1 MCSDIKEP
9 EITDINVCKEAQ
21 KWLNVFEF
29 IDKSNHPSPL
39 LPSGCI
45 YWGSN
50 PERVIWNP
58 VERGTPH
65 EQMIAICLN
74 SGKYILVCHLLS
86 QNHTLYIIKYLKINY
101 YVFIC
106 FKDPDVTTLP
116 PPPPPPPPPP
126 GITTLRYS

>member
-21 KWLNVFEF
+21 KWLNVYEF
-29 IDKSNHPSPL
+29 IDKSDHPSPL

-86 QNHTLYIIKYLKINY
+86 QNQIYIIKYLKINY

>member
-1 MCSDIKEP
+1 MCSDIEEP

-21 KWLNVFEF
+21 KWLNVYEF
-29 IDKSNHPSPL
+29 IDKSDHPSPI

-45 YWGSN
+45 YWEN
-50 PERVIWNP
+50 PKRVIWNP
-58 VERGTPH
+58 VQRGTPH
-65 EQMIAICLN
+65 EAMSAICLN
-74 SGKYILVCHLLS
+74 SSKYILVYHPLS
-86 QNHTLYIIKYLKINY
+86 QNTLYIIKYLKINY